1 MNIPIAI
8 YAAPERRIADI
19 PELATLDAARTTAR
33 ANTSCVRRLREVV
46 EIAGLNEPFQHAY
59 VAALLAR
66 PRTREDLFSAYNGGG
81 ASLALVLH
89 HLGAAFP
96 GITVQD
102 AAACAIEIAAD
113 QESDP
118 TQYAVRWPALAATY
132 PRPVDQTRLP
142 LVLHTRQD
150 LYDWCA
156 NGGSES
162 VFVISGDQR
171 PHILYSN
178 HDGDWY
184 ALRPLYED
192 DLPRWPH
199 PANPADQGVLVDAD
213 TIHLPI
219 TVVANAWA

>member
-1 MNIPIAI
+1 MNTTIAI
-8 YAAPERRIADI
+8 YAAPERRLADI
-19 PELATLDAARTTAR
+19 PELATLEAARTTAR
-33 ANTSCVRRLREVV
+33 ANTSCIRRLREVV
-46 EIAGLNEPFQHAY
+46 EIAGLNEPFQHTY
-59 VAALLAR
+59 VAALLTR
-66 PRTREDLFSAYNGGG
+66 PRTTDDLFAAYNGGG
-81 ASLALVLH
+81 TSLALILH

-96 GITVQD
+96 GITVQE
-102 AAACAIEIAAD
+102 AAICAIEIAAD

-118 TQYAVRWPALAATY
+118 TQYPTRWPALAATH
-132 PRPVDQTRLP
+132 PQPVGLTRFP

-156 NGGSES
+156 DNGSES
-162 VFVISGDQR
+162 AFVISGDHR

-184 ALRPLYED
+184 ALRPLDED

-213 TIHLPI
+213 TIPLPI